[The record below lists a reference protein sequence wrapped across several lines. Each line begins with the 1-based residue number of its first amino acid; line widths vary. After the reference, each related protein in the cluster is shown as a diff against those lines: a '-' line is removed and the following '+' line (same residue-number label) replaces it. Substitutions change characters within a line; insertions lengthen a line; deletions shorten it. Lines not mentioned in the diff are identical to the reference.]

1 MEIPA
6 VTEPSYNT
14 VAKNDFMSGFLCF
27 SINVRAFGITVL
39 TPLYCL
45 VFIIGVIGNV
55 LVVLVLIQHK
65 RLRNMTSIY
74 LFNLAISDLVF
85 LSTLPFWVDYIM
97 KGDWIFGNAMC
108 KFVSGFYYLGLYSDM
123 FFITLLT
130 INRYLAVVHVVF
142 SLRART
148 VTFGI
153 ISSII
158 TWVLAALVSIPCL
171 YVFKS
176 QMEFTYHTC
185 RAILPRKSLIR
196 FLRFQAL
203 TMNIL
208 GLILPL
214 LAMIICYTRII
225 NVLHRRPNKKKA
237 KAMRLIFVI
246 TLLFFL
252 LLTPYYLAAF
262 VSAFE
267 DVLFTPS
274 CLRSQQVDL
283 SLMITEALAYT
294 HCCVNPVIYVFVG
307 ERFRK
312 YLWQLFRRHTA
323 VSLPQWLP
331 FLSVD
336 RAQRASATPPST
348 AEIEASAD
356 L

>member
-1 MEIPA
+1 MESPA
-6 VTEPSYNT
+6 VTEPSHNT
-14 VAKNDFMSGFLCF
+14 DTEDNFIPALLCF

-39 TPLYCL
+39 TPLYSL
-45 VFIIGVIGNV
+45 VFVIGVIGNV

-97 KGDWIFGNAMC
+97 KGDWVFGNAMC
-108 KFVSGFYYLGLYSDM
+108 KFLSGFYYLGLYSDM
-123 FFITLLT
+123 FFIILLT
-130 INRYLAVVHVVF
+130 IDRYLAVVHAVF
-142 SLRART
+142 ALKART

-158 TWVLAALVSIPCL
+158 TWVLATLVSIPCL

-176 QMEFTYHTC
+176 QMEFTYYTC
-185 RAILPRKSLIR
+185 KAVLPRKSLSR

-214 LAMIICYTRII
+214 LAMIICYTKII
-225 NVLHRRPNKKKA
+225 IVLHRRPNKKKA

-267 DVLFTPS
+267 DVLFTYN

-294 HCCVNPVIYVFVG
+294 HCCVNPIIYVFVG

-323 VSLPQWLP
+323 VSLPKWLP
-331 FLSVD
+331 FVSMD
-336 RAQRASATPPST
+336 RAQRASATSPST
-348 AEIEASAD
+348 GEIEVSAD

>member
-1 MEIPA
+1 MDISA
-6 VTEPSYNT
+6 ITEPYYNT
-14 VAKNDFMSGFLCF
+14 VTKNDYIPGILCV
-27 SINVRAFGITVL
+27 SMDVRAFGVTVL
-39 TPLYCL
+39 TPLYSL
-45 VFIIGVIGNV
+45 VFIIGVIGNI
-55 LVVLVLIQHK
+55 LVVLVLMQHK
-65 RLRNMTSIY
+65 RLQSMTSIY

-85 LSTLPFWVDYIM
+85 LFTLPFWIDYII

-108 KFVSGFYYLGLYSDM
+108 KFLSGFYYLGLYSDM

-130 INRYLAVVHVVF
+130 IDRYLAVVHAVF
-142 SLRART
+142 ALRART

-153 ISSII
+153 ITSII
-158 TWVLAALVSIPCL
+158 TWVLAILASIPCL
-171 YVFKS
+171 YFFKA
-176 QMEFTYHTC
+176 QLEFTYHTC
-185 RAILPRKSLIR
+185 RAALPQESLKH

-203 TMNIL
+203 TMNLL

-252 LLTPYYLAAF
+252 LWTPYYLAAF

-267 DVLFTPS
+267 DFLFTS
-274 CLRSQQVDL
+274 GCERSQQLDL
-283 SLMITEALAYT
+283 ALMVTEAIAYT

-312 YLWQLFRRHTA
+312 YLRQLFQRHTA
-323 VSLPQWLP
+323 IPLAKWLP
-331 FLSVD
+331 FLSMD
-336 RAQRASATPPST
+336 RTQRANAMSPST
-348 AEIEASAD
+348 GENEISAGF
-356 L
+356 

>member
-1 MEIPA
+1 MEISA
-6 VTEPSYNT
+6 VTEPYYNIVT
-14 VAKNDFMSGFLCF
+14 ENDYIPGILCV
-27 SINVRAFGITVL
+27 SMDVRAFGISVL
-39 TPLYCL
+39 TPLYSL

-55 LVVLVLIQHK
+55 LVVLVLTQHK
-65 RLRNMTSIY
+65 RLRSMTSIY
-74 LFNLAISDLVF
+74 LFNLAVSDLVF
-85 LSTLPFWVDYIM
+85 LFTLPFWIDYII
-97 KGDWIFGNAMC
+97 KGDWIFGDAMC
-108 KFVSGFYYLGLYSDM
+108 KFLSGFYYLGLYSDM

-130 INRYLAVVHVVF
+130 VDRYLAVVHAVF
-142 SLRART
+142 ALRART

-153 ISSII
+153 ITSII
-158 TWVLAALVSIPCL
+158 TWVLAILASIPCL
-171 YVFKS
+171 YFFKA
-176 QMEFTYHTC
+176 QLEFTYHTC
-185 RAILPRKSLIR
+185 RAVLPKESLKH

-252 LLTPYYLAAF
+252 LWTPYYLAAF

-267 DVLFTPS
+267 DFLFTS
-274 CLRSQQVDL
+274 GCERSQQLDL
-283 SLMITEALAYT
+283 ALMVTEAIAYT

-312 YLWQLFRRHTA
+312 YLRQLFQRHTA
-323 VSLPQWLP
+323 VPLAKWLP

-336 RAQRASATPPST
+336 RTQRASVMSPST
-348 AEIEASAD
+348 GENDLSAG

>member
-1 MEIPA
+1 METPA

-14 VAKNDFMSGFLCF
+14 VAKNDFFSGFVCF

-39 TPLYCL
+39 TPLYSL
-45 VFIIGVIGNV
+45 VFVIGVIGNV
-55 LVVLVLIQHK
+55 LVVLVLIQRK

-74 LFNLAISDLVF
+74 LFNLAVSDLVF
-85 LSTLPFWVDYIM
+85 LFTLPFWVDYIV
-97 KGDWIFGNAMC
+97 KGDWVFGNAMC
-108 KFVSGFYYLGLYSDM
+108 KFLAGFYYLGLYSDM

-130 INRYLAVVHVVF
+130 IDRYLAVVHAVF
-142 SLRART
+142 ALRART

-158 TWVLAALVSIPCL
+158 TWVLATLVSIPCL
-171 YVFKS
+171 YFFKT
-176 QMEFTYHTC
+176 QLEFTYQTC
-185 RAILPRKSLIR
+185 RAVLPKKSLIQ

-237 KAMRLIFVI
+237 KVMRLIFVI

-267 DVLFTPS
+267 DVLFTPG
-274 CLRSQQVDL
+274 CVRSQQVDL
-283 SLMITEALAYT
+283 ALMITEALAYT

-312 YLWQLFRRHTA
+312 YLRQLFWRRTA
-323 VSLPQWLP
+323 VSLPKWLP
-331 FLSVD
+331 FRSVD
-336 RAQRASATPPST
+336 RVQRSSSTSPST
-348 AEIEASAD
+348 GEIEVSAD

>member
-14 VAKNDFMSGFLCF
+14 VAENDFMSEFLCF
-27 SINVRAFGITVL
+27 SINVKAFGITML
-39 TPLYCL
+39 TRLHYL
-45 VFIIGVIGNV
+45 VFVIGVIGNV

-74 LFNLAISDLVF
+74 LFNLAVSDLVF
-85 LSTLPFWVDYIM
+85 LFSLPFWVDYIM
-97 KGDWIFGNAMC
+97 KGDWVFGNAMC
-108 KFVSGFYYLGLYSDM
+108 KVISGFYYLGLYSDM

-130 INRYLAVVHVVF
+130 IDRYLAVVHAVF
-142 SLRART
+142 ALRART

-158 TWVLAALVSIPCL
+158 TWVLATLVSIPCL
-171 YVFKS
+171 YVFKA

-185 RAILPRKSLIR
+185 KVVLPKKSLIR
-196 FLRFQAL
+196 FFLKFQAL

-237 KAMRLIFVI
+237 KVMRLIFVI

-262 VSAFE
+262 ISAFE

-274 CLRSQQVDL
+274 CLRSQHVDL
-283 SLMITEALAYT
+283 ALMITEALAYT

-323 VSLPQWLP
+323 VSLPKWLP
-331 FLSVD
+331 FSVD
-336 RAQRASATPPST
+336 RVQRASTMSPST
-348 AEIEASAD
+348 GEIEVSD